1 MSRKYCSVADVKQ
14 YLPQNIVVEGQNPD
28 PNPFNPSPET
38 LPSINIDFFIEQACI
53 QIDSALATIYDVPL
67 KQINFGGEIG
77 YPPPIRAVAA
87 LLTSQI
93 IWEQRLQGTDSQRS
107 ESQKERE
114 KWAQGELMLIQ
125 NGERRLMGQRA
136 TRGNRY
142 IRNTALDI
150 PKNPV
155 KDGQSKG
162 SQR

>member
-162 SQR
+162 TQR